1 MGYCL
6 YILINEILLYL
17 LQAEQTLIMIDK
29 LVSVYR
35 FYLEG
40 FRSMTLGKTLWLIII
55 CKLVIMFGVL
65 KLFFFPNYLKDQPTP
80 EAKGDYVGT
89 ELIERAR
96 E

>member
-17 LQAEQTLIMIDK
+17 LQDAKPLIMINK
-29 LVSVYR
+29 LVGVYR

-40 FRSMTLGKTLWLIII
+40 FRSMTLGKTLWFIII

-80 EAKGDYVGT
+80 EAKGNYVGT
-89 ELIERAR
+89 ELIDRAQ
-96 E
+96 